1 MTSQHITG
9 ILTLPTL
16 LRIMAAIGMGVGV
29 VNSAIAVGI
38 YWREL
43 APGQVLG
50 LFLGAVLFNALAL
63 MFATLIGYWPY
74 RALARRQR
82 LGLHRLSVHMVR
94 QHASA

>member
-1 MTSQHITG
+1 MTPQHFTG
-9 ILTLPTL
+9 VLTLPTL

-29 VNSAIAVGI
+29 INSAIAVGI

-43 APGQVLG
+43 AAGQVLG
-50 LFLGAVLFNALAL
+50 VFLGAVLFNALAL

-82 LGLHRLSVHMVR
+82 FGLHRLSVYLMPED
-94 QHASA
+94 ASA

>member
-1 MTSQHITG
+1 MTPQHLTG
-9 ILTLPTL
+9 VLTLPTL

-29 VNSAIAVGI
+29 INSAIAVGI

-43 APGQVLG
+43 AAGQVLG
-50 LFLGAVLFNALAL
+50 VFLGAVLFNALAL

-82 LGLHRLSVHMVR
+82 FGLHRLSVYLMPED
-94 QHASA
+94 ASA

>member
-1 MTSQHITG
+1 MTLQHITG

-74 RALARRQR
+74 RALARRHR

-94 QHASA
+94 EDVSA